1 MMDSRLQQIKK
12 MLETEP
18 NDSFLNYALALEY
31 AKADD
36 LQRAIQLIEEII
48 RRDKNYLGAYYELGK
63 YYELTSQPEKAINIY
78 KRGIAIALQQKNRK
92 AQMELNEALLQLE
105 DE

>member
-1 MMDSRLQQIKK
+1 MKDSRLEQLKK

-31 AKADD
+31 AKANN
-36 LQRAIQLIEEII
+36 LNKAIQLIEEII
-48 RRDKNYLGAYYELGK
+48 ARDKNYLGAYYELGK
-63 YYELTSQPEKAINIY
+63 YYELSGQPEMAIDIY
-78 KRGIAIALQQKNRK
+78 KRGISVALEQKNRK
-92 AQMELNEALLQLE
+92 AQLELNEALLLLE